1 MEYLEQEQIRLNL
14 EEQEKQRQRQEDDAV
29 TTAAEVEAVAF
40 ASAKAEAAVAFA
52 EEAVAAD
59 PDLPRL
65 SRDDMHQLKARKDE
79 EIRQEIINNAVRR
92 IYKGAVQAAQNEP
105 KTRYKHDLK
114 MTLYQIQ
121 SVTTDET
128 CKKNIET
135 IVSRVKALFPGCG
148 VEQTSSGY
156 LSIDWT

>member
-40 ASAKAEAAVAFA
+40 ASAKA
-52 EEAVAAD
+52 EAVAAD

-114 MTLYQIQ
+114 MTLYQMQ

-128 CKKNIET
+128 CKKNLET